1 MRIDPGELDKR
12 IAIWRTVSRD
22 DGVSTVPGE
31 PAELTQRWA
40 KKTDISDGEK
50 LRAGENAASLASRFL
65 VRSDSVT
72 RALNP
77 GTDTIRW
84 KGKVFEI
91 TGVKDAGDRED
102 GIEITTATR
111 TDGAA

>member
-12 IAIWRTVSRD
+12 IEIWRTASRD
-22 DGVSTVPGE
+22 DGIATVSGE
-31 PAELTQRWA
+31 PAELTRRWA

-50 LRAGENAASLASRFL
+50 MRAEENAASLASRFL

-91 TGVKDAGDRED
+91 VGVKDAGDRDD
-102 GIEITTATR
+102 GIEITTSTR
-111 TDGAA
+111 TEGMP

>member
-12 IAIWRTVSRD
+12 IEIWRTESRD
-22 DGVSTVPGE
+22 DGIATVPGE
-31 PAELTQRWA
+31 PVELARRWA

-72 RALNP
+72 RTLNP
-77 GTDTIRW
+77 GTDTICW
-84 KGKVFEI
+84 KGKAFQI
-91 TGVKDAGDRED
+91 TGVKDSGDRED
-102 GIEITTATR
+102 GIEITTSTR